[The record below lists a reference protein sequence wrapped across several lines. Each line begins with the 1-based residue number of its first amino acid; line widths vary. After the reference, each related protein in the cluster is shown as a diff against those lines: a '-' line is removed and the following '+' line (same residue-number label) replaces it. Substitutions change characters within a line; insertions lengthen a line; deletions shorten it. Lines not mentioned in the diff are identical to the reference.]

1 MMIKT
6 KVKAVVFGV
15 GNYWNTIKLFLDE
28 QLEVVACM
36 DNNAQKQR
44 GGIYQPKQWRE
55 LNFDKIVIC
64 VADYRVKLQM
74 MNQLLDLGV
83 EKERIGFIE
92 SFLQNNNIQITVAET
107 GIVNICSGNVVIRCE
122 NEIEYMIAYEIFGEE
137 EYGFHTNENYFCI
150 DIGMN
155 IGSAT
160 LYFASQENVTAVYGF
175 EPCKGVYEKAVSNI
189 SINSKEIQE
198 KIHTY
203 NVGLS
208 ARDGI
213 ENYIAHDGIGES
225 AGIKKVQDG
234 TEYSENNI
242 EIKTRQASHML
253 ANIFENHSES
263 CLLKMDCEGAEYEIL
278 DDLINSGVIK
288 RVDVIIMEW
297 HVGKYR
303 QLEEL
308 LKRAGFKY
316 VLNKG
321 SRDFGKCY
329 AWK

>member
-1 MMIKT
+1 MMIEA
-6 KVKAVVFGV
+6 KVKAVVFGI
-15 GNYWNTIKLFLDE
+15 GNYWNTIKLFLAE

-36 DNNAQKQR
+36 DNNAKN
-44 GGIYQPKQWRE
+44 GEGVYQPEQWRE

-64 VADYRVKLQM
+64 VADYKTKLEM

-92 SFLQNNNIQITVAET
+92 AYLQNNNIQIAVAGT
-107 GIVNICSGNVVIRCE
+107 GIVDVCSNGVVVRCE

-137 EYGFHTNENYFCI
+137 EYGFHTNEKFFCV

-160 LYFASQENVTAVYGF
+160 LYFASQEYVTAVYGF
-175 EPCKGVYEKAVSNI
+175 EPCGGVYDKAISNI
-189 SINSKEIQE
+189 SKNSKEIQQ

-203 NVGLS
+203 NIGLS
-208 ARDGI
+208 AKDGI
-213 ENYIAHDGIGES
+213 ENYITHDGIGES

-234 TEYSENNI
+234 TEYSDNI
-242 EIKTRQASHML
+242 IELKVRQASHFF
-253 ANIFENHSES
+253 ANIFTDHTER

-288 RVDVIIMEW
+288 RVAVIIMEW

-303 QLEEL
+303 QLEDL
-308 LKRAGFKY
+308 LNRAGFKY

-321 SRDFGKCY
+321 NRDFGKCY